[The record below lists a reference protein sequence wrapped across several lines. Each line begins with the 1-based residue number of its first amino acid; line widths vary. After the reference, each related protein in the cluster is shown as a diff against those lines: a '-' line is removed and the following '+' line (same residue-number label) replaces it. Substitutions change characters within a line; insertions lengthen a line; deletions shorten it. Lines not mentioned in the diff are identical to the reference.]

1 MWYEGEKVLGT
12 SSGHL
17 TIVTV
22 LFSRFLVERLDDYF
36 HLVQGLSS
44 MIRASLGR
52 SSRESAR
59 RVFFI
64 RLTPSILCE
73 CMHIRLYL
81 DQPGNRVLVWAA
93 TCTLAEDDVTAGGRV
108 QVSSSFSLDKIELL
122 SPDKSIIGN
131 CSGPV

>member
-36 HLVQGLSS
+36 HLVQGSS
-44 MIRASLGR
+44 FMTRASRGK
-52 SSRESAR
+52 SSRESAQ

-64 RLTPSILCE
+64 RLVPSILCK
-73 CMHIRLYL
+73 CMHINL
-81 DQPGNRVLVWAA
+81 DQPGNRLLVWAA
-93 TCTLAEDDVTAGGRV
+93 TGTLAEDDVSAGGRI
-108 QVSSSFSLDKIELL
+108 QVPSSFFLD
-122 SPDKSIIGN
+122 
-131 CSGPV
+131 